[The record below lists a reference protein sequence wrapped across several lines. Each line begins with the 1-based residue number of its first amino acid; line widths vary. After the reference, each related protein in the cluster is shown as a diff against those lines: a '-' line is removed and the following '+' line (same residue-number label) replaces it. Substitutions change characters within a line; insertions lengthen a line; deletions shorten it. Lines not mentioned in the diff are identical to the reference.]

1 MLRDVCARL
10 LGKTSSLPAAGE
22 QAVWAAAANFFG
34 QRVQD
39 PDAELNLHNC
49 ENPDREPDM
58 GRAAAQ
64 ELRAVLAGME
74 ASIRLH
80 YNKEA
85 VCADITN
92 ANPKT
97 QKDLQRVAPE
107 KKVAVDKMLQ
117 AVVAK
122 LMDQNITKPSTPD
135 EAKVWAD
142 SAAYLA
148 ARIQSSASDCPG
160 RDADM
165 SPGAAAAMRGV
176 LAQIEAFGKLYS
188 NRQNVVQDIINPSP
202 QTQPDLKRV
211 QSTHKICE
219 RVLEAA
225 VESMVDEVC
234 ERLIG
239 TRKKQPDNKE
249 VGVWLEAAAYLHGRI
264 QFSKDQCPGRAPDMS
279 LGATTAMKKVLSQIS
294 QRMN

>member
-122 LMDQNITKPSTPD
+122 LMDQNITKPPTPD
-135 EAKVWAD
+135 EGKVWAD
-142 SAAYLA
+142 SATYLA
-148 ARIQSSASDCPG
+148 ARIQGSG
-160 RDADM
+160 RDCIGREADM
-165 SPGAAAAMRGV
+165 SFCAAKVMRGV

-202 QTQPDLKRV
+202 KTQPDLKRV
-211 QSTHKICE
+211 QSTHK
-219 RVLEAA
+219 AT

-239 TRKKQPDNKE
+239 TRKKEPSNEE
-249 VGVWLEAAAYLHGRI
+249 VAVWLDAAAYLHGRM
-264 QFSKDQCPGRAPDMS
+264 QYSTSQCRGRAPDMS
-279 LGATTAMKKVLSQIS
+279 PGAATAMQKVLSQIPL
-294 QRMN
+294 QRRA